1 MVIVPDDGLDALAPD
16 KAEYLAQENQQGAG
30 NTREQVRPELAT
42 PSPPSVPGPS
52 MEAGLALRLT
62 PAAAAAADVV
72 ATRARS
78 ERRAAGEVAE
88 TAESPGAAE
97 PVERQATSEILREH
111 FVAVNTKETGFAE
124 YLAAWKD
131 RMEQM
136 GTLEFPKAARKTG
149 KAGSPVLEVALNAD
163 GSISEV
169 RIQRSSGHGEL
180 DQAAIGLVRLG
191 SPYDPFPQE
200 IRSQYD
206 VLRFAYEW
214 RFIDGSVSGSS
225 IYAGT
230 PDS

>member
-1 MVIVPDDGLDALAPD
+1 M
-16 KAEYLAQENQQGAG
+16 
-30 NTREQVRPELAT
+30 
-42 PSPPSVPGPS
+42 PGPS

-62 PAAAAAADVV
+62 PAMPAAAEVV
-72 ATRARS
+72 ATRAPS
-78 ERRAAGEVAE
+78 QRRAAGEIAE
-88 TAESPGAAE
+88 THESPGSAE
-97 PVERQATSEILREH
+97 PIERQATSETVREH

-136 GTLEFPKAARKTG
+136 GTLEFPSAARKTG
-149 KAGSPVLEVALNAD
+149 QAGSPVLEVALNAD
-163 GSISEV
+163 GSVSEV
-169 RIQRSSGHGEL
+169 RVQRSSGHGEL

-191 SPYDPFPQE
+191 SPYDPFPKE

-214 RFIDGSVSGSS
+214 RFIDGAVSGSS
-225 IYAGT
+225 IYAGA

>member
-1 MVIVPDDGLDALAPD
+1 MPDDGQDALAPE

-30 NTREQVRPELAT
+30 NTRDQVRPELAT

-62 PAAAAAADVV
+62 PAAPTAAEVV
-72 ATRARS
+72 ATRAAS
-78 ERRAAGEVAE
+78 EQRAAGELAE
-88 TAESPGAAE
+88 TVESPGSME
-97 PVERQATSEILREH
+97 PVERQATSEVLREH

-136 GTLEFPKAARKTG
+136 GTLEFPVAARKTG

-163 GSISEV
+163 GSISDV

-191 SPYDPFPQE
+191 SPYEPFPKE

-214 RFIDGSVSGSS
+214 RFSDGSVAGSA
-225 IYAGT
+225 IYARS

>member
-1 MVIVPDDGLDALAPD
+1 MPDDGQDALAPE

-30 NTREQVRPELAT
+30 NTREQVRPELAN
-42 PSPPSVPGPS
+42 PSPPSAPGAS

-62 PAAAAAADVV
+62 PASPESAKVI
-72 ATRARS
+72 ATRS
-78 ERRAAGEVAE
+78 SSQQLAAGEQTE
-88 TAESPGAAE
+88 TAESPGSVQPE
-97 PVERQATSEILREH
+97 ERQATSEVVREH

-124 YLAAWKD
+124 YLASWKD

-136 GTLEFPKAARKTG
+136 GTLEFPTAARQSE

-180 DQAAIGLVRLG
+180 DQAAVSLVRLG
-191 SPYDPFPQE
+191 SPYDPFPAE

-214 RFIDGSVSGSS
+214 RFIEGSLAGSS
-225 IYAGT
+225 VFAGH

>member
-1 MVIVPDDGLDALAPD
+1 MPDDGQDALAPE

-30 NTREQVRPELAT
+30 NTREQVRPELANPT
-42 PSPPSVPGPS
+42 PPSAPGAS

-62 PAAAAAADVV
+62 PASPES
-72 ATRARS
+72 ARVIS
-78 ERRAAGEVAE
+78 ARVSAERQAAGEQAE

-97 PVERQATSEILREH
+97 PQERQASSEVLREH

-124 YLAAWKD
+124 YLASWKD

-136 GTLEFPKAARKTG
+136 GTLEFPTAARASG

-180 DQAAIGLVRLG
+180 DQAAVSLVRLG
-191 SPYDPFPQE
+191 SPYDPFPAE
-200 IRSQYD
+200 IRSQFD

-214 RFIDGSVSGSS
+214 RFIEGTVAGSS
-225 IYAGT
+225 IFAGY
-230 PDS
+230 PES